1 MRFIGKLIILGI
13 LLIGIWVI
21 PFPYGTINQER
32 VFNLQASQYEFA
44 PDVIQVQP
52 GDQVTIN
59 LISKDVVHGLYID
72 QYDLNMQADP
82 GQTASLQFIADR
94 KGGFNL
100 RCSVACG
107 AMHPFMLGKLQVG
120 VNETL
125 YRSILSLPLLLLGV
139 LWKNN
144 PVGTTI

>member
-1 MRFIGKLIILGI
+1 MKYFGKMIVLGI

-21 PFPYGTINQER
+21 PFPYLSINR
-32 VFNLQASQYEFA
+32 VRNFTVQANQFQFTPA
-44 PDVIQVQP
+44 VLKVQP
-52 GDQVTIN
+52 GDQVTIT
-59 LISKDVVHGLYID
+59 LESTDVVHGLYID
-72 QYDLNMQADP
+72 QYDLSIQADP
-82 GQTASLQFIADR
+82 GQSASLQFIADR

-125 YRSILSLPLLLLGV
+125 YRSLFSLPILLIGV

-144 PVGTTI
+144 PAGATI

>member
-1 MRFIGKLIILGI
+1 MKYFGKLIVLGI
-13 LLIGIWVI
+13 LLAAVWLI
-21 PFPYGTINQER
+21 PFPYLSTGQARNFT
-32 VFNLQASQYEFA
+32 VQASQFQFTPA
-44 PDVIQVQP
+44 VLQVQP

-59 LISKDVVHGLYID
+59 LESTDVVHGLYID
-72 QYDLNMQADP
+72 QYDLSIQADP

-125 YRSILSLPLLLLGV
+125 YRSFFSLPILLIGV

-144 PVGTTI
+144 PAGATI